1 MPLEKRIVHLQS
13 RPVRYFENG
22 FRTVSPEETL
32 SRIEKLMLSTNLEM
46 RFERR
51 WVENTPF
58 IYYLFHFLSP
68 EGEHADQVY
77 LGKGLSDRQCMISAV
92 MEFVERFSA
101 RRIGDEE
108 MIVASYHG
116 VKSHA
121 CDPAQFILP
130 SNTHYDPDSE
140 MDWVWGYSLTHQ
152 EPLMVPANLVFL
164 PYVADKPEKQIYGS
178 YDSNGLA
185 SGNCIE
191 EAILHGL
198 LEVIERDVRVIM
210 EYNRLAMPDLKVDFS
225 DDEPILLLLKNL
237 KACHIRYWIKDITND
252 IPIPSI
258 GAFLKGSYKNGEET
272 FSYASGTH
280 LNPQIALSRALTEAM
295 QLYPRCANYEAWLN
309 SGPIDYLYQE
319 GPRRIK
325 SIAATDSCSADLKE
339 NIEHCVNILKKFNAE
354 VVVVDL
360 GRQELMFPVV
370 RVCVTNLQPIIYPN
384 PRLSTRFFEVPVKTG
399 YRDRQLKPEEM
410 ELRELCGM
418 RWKK

>member
-1 MPLEKRIVHLQS
+1 MSLEKRIVRLQS
-13 RPVRYFENG
+13 RLVRYSENG
-22 FRTVSPEETL
+22 FRTVRPEETL
-32 SRIEKLMLSTNLEM
+32 SRIEELMLSTNLEM

-77 LGKGLSDRQCMISAV
+77 LGKGLSDHQCMISAV

-108 MIVASYHG
+108 MIEASYHE
-116 VKSHA
+116 VMSHA
-121 CDPAQFILP
+121 RDPAQFILP

-140 MDWVWGYSLTHQ
+140 IDWVWGYSLTHQ
-152 EPLMVPANLVFL
+152 EPVMVPANLVFL

-210 EYNRLAMPDLKVDFS
+210 EYNRLAMPDLTIDLA
-225 DDEPILLLLKNL
+225 DDEPTFHLLRNL
-237 KACHIRYWIKDITND
+237 KACHIQYWIKDITND
-252 IPIPSI
+252 ILIPSL
-258 GAFLKGSYKNGEET
+258 GVFLKGSYKNGQET

-280 LNPQIALSRALTEAM
+280 LNPQIALARALTEAM

-309 SGPIDYLYQE
+309 SGPIDYLYKE
-319 GPRRIK
+319 GPQRFKFIGT
-325 SIAATDSCSADLKE
+325 TDFSSADLKE
-339 NIEHCVNILKKFNAE
+339 NIEHCVNILKKFNGE
-354 VVVVDL
+354 VIVVDL
-360 GRQELMFPVV
+360 SRQELMFPAV

-384 PRLSTRFFEVPVKTG
+384 PRLSKRFFEVPVKMG
-399 YRDRQLKPEEM
+399 YRDHELKAEEI
-410 ELRELCGM
+410 ELRQLCGM
-418 RWKK
+418 RWKN